1 MSNQRQVDAVEAF
14 KQQIEMM
21 DVMYMSLIDQC
32 KTKCFGKETY
42 ADEELNKGQSV
53 CIDRCVFKYFSM
65 FERIN
70 QQLMEK
76 GME

>member
-32 KTKCFGKETY
+32 KTKCFGKEIYT
-42 ADEELNKGQSV
+42 DGELNKGQSV
-53 CIDRCVFKYFSM
+53 CIDRCVSKYFSM